1 MSSAQARRHYLVVRG
16 VVVLVRGDREIA
28 RWPLELP
35 GATVDLGT
43 IDHLS
48 RLQLAARQL
57 GCEVR
62 LAHLCPH
69 VWELLDLA
77 GLSDWAEV
85 ER

>member
-1 MSSAQARRHYLVVRG
+1 MVRG
-16 VVVLVRGDREIA
+16 VVVLVRGDREVG
-28 RWPLELP
+28 RWLLDLP

-62 LAHLCPH
+62 LAHLCPR
-69 VWELLDLA
+69 VYELLDLA
-77 GLSDWAEV
+77 GLSNWVEV

>member
-1 MSSAQARRHYLVVRG
+1 MRG
-16 VVVLVRGDREIA
+16 VVVLVWGDREVG

-35 GATVDLGT
+35 GASVDLAT

-48 RLQLAARQL
+48 RLQLAAKRL

-62 LAHLCPH
+62 LAHLCPR
-69 VWELLDLA
+69 VCELLDLA
-77 GLSDWAEV
+77 GLGDWVKV